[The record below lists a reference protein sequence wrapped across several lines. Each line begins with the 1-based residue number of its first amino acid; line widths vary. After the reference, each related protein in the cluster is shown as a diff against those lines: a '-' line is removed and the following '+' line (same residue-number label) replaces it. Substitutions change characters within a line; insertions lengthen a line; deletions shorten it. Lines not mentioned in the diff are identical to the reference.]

1 MMYVNVK
8 IVKKAL
14 TAHCTGMRKHLGM
27 PFSDKRFINKMM
39 LKKTISGRRMRFHN
53 IRIIVM
59 TKIKNT
65 H

>member
-1 MMYVNVK
+1 
-8 IVKKAL
+8 
-14 TAHCTGMRKHLGM
+14 
-27 PFSDKRFINKMM
+27 MM

-59 TKIKNT
+59 TNIKNT